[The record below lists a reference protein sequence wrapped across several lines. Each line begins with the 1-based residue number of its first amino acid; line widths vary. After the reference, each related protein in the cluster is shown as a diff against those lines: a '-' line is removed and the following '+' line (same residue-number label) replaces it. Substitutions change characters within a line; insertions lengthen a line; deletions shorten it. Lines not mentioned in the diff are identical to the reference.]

1 MDAAF
6 TDRERKGAATS
17 AHAREGATEGRGQLA
32 VVSLSHAVQHVYVSG
47 LAVVYPFVVAG
58 LHVSYGALGIV
69 LGVSGVIG
77 GLFQG
82 FAGVF
87 ERVSARLLLTA
98 QNFGLALASLL
109 GAVAPGFN
117 LFGAARAFGSV
128 VSWPQHPVGSAVL
141 VEQYRRRRA
150 YALSWHVAGGS
161 IGTAA
166 VPIVVSALIAAYG
179 WRVAVGFL
187 TAPIAIGGLLVA
199 WRLRV
204 PARPRDAQPVRRSH
218 DLAALKLLLHRRE
231 VVGALIAGTIAA
243 GGRGLGTLA
252 VYVPAYLK
260 SSLHLAPVTI
270 GVLFTV
276 LLVGS
281 IGGPVVA
288 GHVGDRLGRRRV
300 LVVVY
305 LIGAATI
312 AAYVL
317 VGRGLVALAVAG
329 LLVGVFAYAE
339 SPLLQAVFSDG
350 LAGVEQQGA
359 FGYFFALSYGVGS
372 LWTIALGFVIDRLG
386 FRWAFDIMAL
396 SFVAAAFAVAWL
408 RPSRGDDHGGG
419 RPAGRD
425 AAPGPHG
432 TEVPPPTA

>member
-1 MDAAF
+1 VDAAF
-6 TDRERKGAATS
+6 SEREPTRAAAPAGERDGS
-17 AHAREGATEGRGQLA
+17 TEGRGQLA
-32 VVSLSHAVQHVYVSG
+32 IVSLSHAVQHVYVSG
-47 LAVVYPFVVAG
+47 LAVVYPFAVAG
-58 LHVSYGALGIV
+58 LHVSYAALGIV

-82 FAGVF
+82 LAGAF
-87 ERVSARLLLTA
+87 ERVSARLLLTV
-98 QNFGLALASLL
+98 QNVGLALASLI
-109 GAVAPGFN
+109 GALSPGFD
-117 LFGAARAFGSV
+117 LFGAARAFGSA

-141 VEQYRRRRA
+141 AERYPRRRA

-166 VPIVVSALIAAYG
+166 VPIVVSALIAAFG

-187 TAPIAIGGLLVA
+187 AAPIAIGGLLVA
-199 WRLRV
+199 WRLRD
-204 PARPRDAQPVRRSH
+204 PARPRDAQLVRRSH
-218 DLAALKLLLHRRE
+218 DLAALRMLLHRRE
-231 VVGALIAGTIAA
+231 VVGALIAGTVAA

-288 GHVGDRLGRRRV
+288 GHVADRLGRRRV

-305 LIGAATI
+305 LVGAATI
-312 AAYVL
+312 AAYVR
-317 VGRGLVALAVAG
+317 VGRGLVALALAG

-350 LAGVEQQGA
+350 VAGVEQQGA
-359 FGYFFALSYGVGS
+359 FGYFFAISYGVGS
-372 LWTIALGFVIDRLG
+372 LWTIALGFVIDHLG
-386 FRWAFDIMAL
+386 FHWAFDIMAL
-396 SFVAAAFAVAWL
+396 SFVGAAVAVAL
-408 RPSRGDDHGGG
+408 LGPVHHDHDA
-419 RPAGRD
+419 RDD
-425 AAPGPHG
+425 AASG
-432 TEVPPPTA
+432 TESAPRAG